1 MDAAYLLHINLIVP
15 AIGLCILTAL
25 LAAVAV
31 EPVNDHSRKIYMLM
45 LQVCAGILIIE
56 ILQVLLEGRTS
67 GTSVLVYR
75 IVQFVFFSLLLV
87 ISVLWTLYS
96 YYWFNGALP
105 RKKLY
110 ICFAAGPAVDFAL
123 LIAGIF
129 NNGVYS
135 VSPEGVYAR
144 GQYFTFFIFLC
155 YLSMVVVII
164 VTAVA
169 ALMKNGKAGKKDFL
183 LFFLFFVFPLL
194 GPIMQYLMF
203 DMSVMGVSEA
213 IAMLIVYLA
222 VQQRISERYA
232 VERAKYQDA
241 YRTYE
246 KSLEDLL
253 STSADA
259 LFYSH
264 VNLTQNTR
272 RDEHISSADFD
283 PAAVGDTADE
293 LFEGIRRF
301 IKDAREADR
310 FGMIFSREQLLKDFS
325 GNIARRA
332 CRYHRV
338 MENGE
343 SHMVRT
349 SIGMLKN
356 PDSGDVE
363 AILYS
368 TDVDRQEKEERVISA
383 ITNREFDY
391 IALVSVESRKFHY
404 QYSSNRAVAPFHIV
418 TDDYDEA
425 MREKMAG
432 LFEPEEAEKQYAR
445 ICFDTVIEAL
455 GKQEEYSFFYN
466 CKGPSGETLHKK
478 IAVRYLDDDRE
489 EILFLRNDITQE
501 IRNEMERT
509 ENLEKALQE
518 SRHANAMK
526 TEFLSNVSHDMRT
539 PLNAVLGY
547 IGLAEKSQDL
557 EAVRSYLEKTEKAG
571 KILLSLV
578 NDTLD
583 LSKIETGVVTLKPA
597 PISCGEVI
605 RKVVAAIKPA
615 MDEKHQKLV
624 LDNSRAVMATI
635 NVDALRLQEI
645 FINLLSNA
653 VKFTPENGT
662 ITMVVECVKL
672 EKNCVHDRVIIKDTG
687 CGMSSAFL
695 PKAFKPFSQE
705 RQETTKNIGGS
716 GLGLSIVKKLVE
728 LMGGTIE
735 VQSELGKGTAFT
747 VYLDLE
753 RVDDLPDESS
763 GAENSWDGL
772 KDLNV
777 LLVDDNEMNIEI
789 AKTVLE
795 MRDMKVTCAENGK
808 IACDLFAASE
818 PGHFGVIL
826 MDIRMPVMNGREAT
840 EAIRQMDRSDANVPI
855 IAMSADAFDDDV
867 RASLDAGMNGHL
879 AKPIDPETLYRT
891 ISGIIGRK

>member
-1 MDAAYLLHINLIVP
+1 MNASYLQHVNMIVP
-15 AIGLCILTAL
+15 VIGLCILTAL
-25 LAAVAV
+25 IAAVAI

-45 LQVCAGILIIE
+45 LQACAGILIIE
-56 ILQVLLEGRTS
+56 ILQALLDGRTS
-67 GTSVLVYR
+67 ETAVAVYR
-75 IVQFVFFSLLLV
+75 IVQFIFFSLLLC
-87 ISVLWTLYS
+87 IPVLWTLYS
-96 YYWFNGALP
+96 YYWFNGVLP
-105 RKKLY
+105 EKKY
-110 ICFAAGPAVDFAL
+110 YFCFIVGSVADFAL

-129 NNGVYS
+129 NGGVYYIS
-135 VSPEGVYAR
+135 SDGIYSR
-144 GQYFTFFIFLC
+144 GKYFTFFIFFC
-155 YLSMVVVII
+155 YLSMVIVIT
-164 VTAVA
+164 VTALL
-169 ALMKNGKAGKKDFL
+169 ALVRRGKAGKRDFL
-183 LFFLFFVFPLL
+183 LFLLFFTFPLV
-194 GPIMQYLMF
+194 GPIMQYLMP
-203 DMSVMGVSEA
+203 DLSVMGVSES
-213 IAMLIVYLA
+213 IALLIVYLA
-222 VQQRISERYA
+222 VQQRISEHYA
-232 VERAKYQDA
+232 VEKAKYQDA

-264 VNLTQNTR
+264 VNLTRNTR

-283 PAAVGDTADE
+283 PAAVGDTVDE

-301 IKDAREADR
+301 IKDAKEADR
-310 FGMIFSREQLLKDFS
+310 FGMIFSREQLLQDFDAQ
-325 GNIARRA
+325 ITRRA

-338 MENGE
+338 MENSE

-356 PDSGDVE
+356 PDSGDIE

-391 IALVSVESRKFHY
+391 IALISVESRKFHY
-404 QYSSNRAVAPFHIV
+404 QYSSSRAEAPFRIA
-418 TDDYDEA
+418 TDDYDAA
-425 MREKMAG
+425 MRDKMTG
-432 LFEPEEAEKQYAR
+432 LFEPEEAEKQYGR
-445 ICFDTVIEAL
+445 VCFKTVQEAL
-455 GKQEEYSFFYN
+455 GKQEEYSFFYT
-466 CKGPSGETLHKK
+466 CKGSSGETLHKK
-478 IAVRYLDDDRE
+478 IAFRYLDEAKE

-501 IRNEMERT
+501 TRMEMERT

-547 IGLAEKSQDL
+547 IGLAEKSQNI
-557 EAVRSYLEKTEKAG
+557 EEVRSYLEKTEKAG
-571 KILLSLV
+571 RILLSLV

-615 MDEKHQKLV
+615 MDEKHQTFV

-672 EKNCVHDRVIIKDTG
+672 EKNLVHDRIIIKDTG

-695 PKAFKPFSQE
+695 PKAFEPFSQE
-705 RQETTKNIGGS
+705 RQEATKNIGGS

-735 VQSELGKGTAFT
+735 VQSELGKGTEFT
-747 VYLDLE
+747 VCMDLE
-753 RVDDLPDESS
+753 RIDDLPDEGS
-763 GAENSWDGL
+763 GTENSWDSL

-818 PGHFGVIL
+818 PGHFSVIL

-840 EAIRQMDRSDANVPI
+840 EAIRRMDRSDAGVPI

-891 ISGIIGRK
+891 ISEIIGRK

>member
-1 MDAAYLLHINLIVP
+1 MNASYLLHINLLIP
-15 AIGLCILTAL
+15 AIGLCILMAL
-25 LAAVAV
+25 FIAVAV
-31 EPVNDHSRKIYMLM
+31 EPVNDHSRKIYMMM

-56 ILQVLLEGRTS
+56 ILQGLLEGQNSKTL
-67 GTSVLVYR
+67 VIVYR
-75 IVQFVFFSLLLV
+75 IVQFVFFSLLLG
-87 ISVLWTLYS
+87 ISILWTLYS

-105 RKKLY
+105 KKKFY
-110 ICFAAGPAVDFAL
+110 ICFVAGPALDFVL

-129 NNGVYS
+129 NGGVYS
-135 VSPEGVYAR
+135 ISPDGIYAR
-144 GQYFTFFIFLC
+144 GLYFMFFILFC
-155 YLSMVVVII
+155 YLSMIIVIL
-164 VTAVA
+164 VTAVT
-169 ALMKNGKAGKKDFL
+169 ALLKNGKAGKRDLL
-183 LFFLFFVFPLL
+183 LFLLFFVFPLF

-203 DMSVMGVSEA
+203 DMSVLGVSES

-222 VQQRISERYA
+222 VQQRISEHYA
-232 VERAKYQDA
+232 VEKAKYQDA

-283 PAAVGDTADE
+283 PAAVGDTVDE
-293 LFEGIRRF
+293 LFAGIRHF
-301 IKDAREADR
+301 IKDAKEADR
-310 FGMIFSREQLLKDFS
+310 FGMIFSREQLLHDFDAQ
-325 GNIARRA
+325 ITRRA

-338 MENGE
+338 MENSE

-349 SIGMLKN
+349 NIGMLKN
-356 PDSGDVE
+356 PDSGDIE

-391 IALVSVESRKFHY
+391 IALISVESRKFHY
-404 QYSSNRAVAPFHIV
+404 QYSSTRAEAPFRIA

-432 LFEPEEAEKQYAR
+432 LFDPEEAEKQYNKVSLDA
-445 ICFDTVIEAL
+445 VLEAL
-455 GKQEEYSFFYN
+455 GKQEEYSFFYT
-466 CKGPSGETLHKK
+466 CKGPSGGMLHKK
-478 IAVRYLDDDRE
+478 IAFRYLDDAKE

-501 IRNEMERT
+501 TRMEMERT

-547 IGLAEKSQDL
+547 IGLAEKSQDI
-557 EAVRSYLEKTEKAG
+557 EEVRSYLEKTERAG
-571 KILLSLV
+571 RILLSLV

-605 RKVVAAIKPA
+605 RKVVASIKPA
-615 MDEKHQKLV
+615 MDEKHQTFV

-672 EKNCVHDRVIIKDTG
+672 ERNCVHDRIIIRDTG

-695 PKAFKPFSQE
+695 PKAFEPFSQE
-705 RQETTKNIGGS
+705 RQDATKNIGGS

-747 VYLDLE
+747 VCIDLE
-753 RVDDLPDESS
+753 RVDDLPDESR
-763 GAENSWDGL
+763 GPENSWDSL

-777 LLVDDNEMNIEI
+777 LLVDDNDMNIEI

-818 PGHFGVIL
+818 PGHFSVIL

-840 EAIRQMDRSDANVPI
+840 EAIRRMDRSDAGVPI

-867 RASLDAGMNGHL
+867 RTSLDAGMNGHL

-891 ISGIIGRK
+891 ISGFVSEK